1 MDVIVNDSI
10 TKTSEDSS
18 LEEVIKELNLGE
30 TKGMAVA
37 INDKVIKRENWSS
50 IKLISNDKVT
60 IIRATQGG

>member
-1 MDVIVNDSI
+1 MDIIVNDSI
-10 TKTSEDSS
+10 KKTSKDSN

-37 INDKVIKRENWSS
+37 INDKVIKRESWSL
-50 IKLISNDKVT
+50 IKLISNDKIT